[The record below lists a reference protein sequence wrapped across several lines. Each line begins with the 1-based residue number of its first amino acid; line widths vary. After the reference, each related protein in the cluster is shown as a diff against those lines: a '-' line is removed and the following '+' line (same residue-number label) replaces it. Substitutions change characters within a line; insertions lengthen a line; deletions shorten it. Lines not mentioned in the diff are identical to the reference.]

1 MRMHLVKPGLDYL
14 PSYKAALERGWSP
27 DNVRL
32 LAATREQL
40 AAIEAD
46 PTAFVASLDDPE
58 TKGAPIPLP
67 DGRLM
72 ARLPSFR
79 RWMWDGD
86 FAGSIGL
93 RWQYGT
99 SELPPHVPGHIGYA
113 VVPWKRRR
121 GYATE
126 ALRLMLG
133 EARAIG
139 LDHVELT
146 AEAGNLASQQVVLAN
161 GGGEIQRFVDDL
173 HGGRESIRFRIP
185 LYGVVTVRK
194 ARLDERAFLEELQWR
209 SSLTNPSYSEAL
221 SWRRDIVRLEP
232 EHIPGTVIAE
242 RDGAIA
248 GFAVL
253 TRDADGELELDG
265 IFVEPA
271 LLRQGIGKRLMAD
284 AKARA
289 AALGVTALKV
299 VAAPDAEA
307 FYRDCGFA
315 LAAETETLLGKALI
329 MYAPLPG

>member
-1 MRMHLVKPGLDYL
+1 MQLVKPALEHL
-14 PSYKAALERGWSP
+14 PSYAAALERGWSP

-40 AAIEAD
+40 AAIETDAA
-46 PTAFVASLDDPE
+46 AFVASLDDPE
-58 TKGAPIPLP
+58 AKGPPIPLP
-67 DGRLM
+67 DGRVVQ
-72 ARLPSFR
+72 RLPSFR
-79 RWMWDGD
+79 RWIWDGD

-93 RWQYGT
+93 RWQNGT
-99 SELPPHVPGHIGYA
+99 SDLPSHVPGHIGYA
-113 VVPWKRRR
+113 VVPWKRRQ

-139 LDHVELT
+139 LDHVDLT
-146 AEAGNLASQQVVLAN
+146 TEAGNLTSQKVVLAN
-161 GGGEIQRFVDDL
+161 GGVEIARFADAL
-173 HGGRESIRFRIP
+173 HGGRESLRFRIP

-194 ARLDERAFLEELQWR
+194 ARPDERAFLEDLQWR

-232 EHIPGTVIAE
+232 EHLPGTVVAE
-242 RDGAIA
+242 RDGAVA

-253 TRDADGELELDG
+253 TRDVEGALELDG

-271 LLRQGIGKRLMAD
+271 LLRQGIGKRLVAD
-284 AKARA
+284 AKVRA
-289 AALGVTALKV
+289 AALGATALKV

-307 FYRDCGFA
+307 FYRDVGFVFV
-315 LAAETETLLGKALI
+315 AETETLLGKALV
-329 MYAPLPG
+329 MWAPLPG

>member
-1 MRMHLVKPGLDYL
+1 MQLVKPGLDYL

-32 LAATREQL
+32 LEATREQL

-46 PTAFVASLDDPE
+46 PAAFVASLDDPE
-58 TKGAPIPLP
+58 AKGPPIPLP
-67 DGRLM
+67 DGRVM
-72 ARLPSFR
+72 QRLPSFR

-93 RWQYGT
+93 RWQNGT
-99 SELPPHVPGHIGYA
+99 SDLPPHVPGHIGYA
-113 VVPWKRRR
+113 VVPWKRRQ

-139 LDHVELT
+139 LNRVELT
-146 AEAGNLASQQVVLAN
+146 TEAGNLASQQVVLAN
-161 GGGEIQRFVDDL
+161 GGVEIARFADEL
-173 HGGRESIRFRIP
+173 HGGRESLRFRIP

-194 ARLDERAFLEELQWR
+194 TWPDERAFLEDLQWR

-232 EHIPGTVIAE
+232 EHITGTVVAE

-253 TRDADGELELDG
+253 TRDADGGLELDG

-271 LLRQGIGKRLMAD
+271 LLRQGIGTRLMAD
-284 AKARA
+284 AKERA
-289 AALGVTALKV
+289 AALGATSLKV

-307 FYRDCGFA
+307 FYSDSGFA
-315 LAAETETLLGKALI
+315 FVAETDTLLGKAI
-329 MYAPLPG
+329 VMSAPLPG